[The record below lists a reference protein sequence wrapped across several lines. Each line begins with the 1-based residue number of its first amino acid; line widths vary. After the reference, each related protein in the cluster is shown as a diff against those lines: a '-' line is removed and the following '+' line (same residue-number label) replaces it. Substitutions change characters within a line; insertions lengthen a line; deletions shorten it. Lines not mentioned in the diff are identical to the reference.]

1 METPEFKGECMNSK
15 YDNLM
20 LEAEKL
26 YDEHVDNFT
35 WMGERP
41 YTFNYFLETCH
52 PELVEELERLEDL

>member
-1 METPEFKGECMNSK
+1 MNSK
-15 YDNLM
+15 YDSLM
-20 LEAEKL
+20 LEAEKI

-52 PELVEELERLEDL
+52 PELVEELERLENS